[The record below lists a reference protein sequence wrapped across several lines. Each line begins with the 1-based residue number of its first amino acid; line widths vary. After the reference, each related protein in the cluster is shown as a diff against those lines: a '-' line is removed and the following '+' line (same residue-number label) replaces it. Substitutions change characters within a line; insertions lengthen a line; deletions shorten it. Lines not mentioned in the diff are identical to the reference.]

1 MYLVSYRYN
10 RNTTNSYSVYKQ
22 PNPNIHNF
30 YLVYKKTIRFLIN
43 SDLSEL
49 FRFGTPLMEIATED
63 QCLVRCLILR
73 TEELKLIE

>member
-1 MYLVSYRYN
+1 MYSDSYRYN
-10 RNTTNSYSVYKQ
+10 PKATNPYSVYKQ
-22 PNPNIHNF
+22 LNPNIHNF
-30 YLVYKKTIRFLIN
+30 YSVYKKTIRFLIN